1 MSTRCRTLPGLAAV
15 LLGAASSV
23 AAKDAAPCGP
33 PAPETG
39 RSAPQATRANA
50 TAPLPA
56 RLRDRGEGVPTS
68 MFGTYIRR
76 GEWIVYPFFEYYW
89 DNDYEYK
96 PAELGYAGD
105 TDFRGRFRASVG
117 LLFLGYGLTEN
128 LAFELEAAVISA
140 TLEKSP
146 DDFSAVPPR

>member
-1 MSTRCRTLPGLAAV
+1 MILSSLGLGP
-15 LLGAASSV
+15 LGAAEQ
-23 AAKDAAPCGP
+23 
-33 PAPETG
+33 PAPSPPPT
-39 RSAPQATRANA
+39 SA
-50 TAPLPA
+50 LPSY
-56 RLRDRGEGVPTS
+56 LRDRGEGLPTS

-96 PAELGYAGD
+96 PEELGYAGD
-105 TDFRGRFRASVG
+105 TDFRGRFRASEG